1 MEQLE
6 TVFNKLSPVAFS
18 VSMAILKSREEAED
32 VVQEIFLHKVP
43 SILAKRPEMPLEE
56 LARLL
61 VVTVKN
67 FSIDVYRRRKKTVAL
82 APDDLVPDTERAQG
96 PDNGLDLKRAMEGL
110 ESDYREVLT
119 FKYLWGMTWQEVAQ
133 KIGLSIQG
141 VRKRADNALK
151 VLRKETGGSETD
163 EKS

>member
-6 TVFNKLSPVAFS
+6 TVFNRLSPVVFS
-18 VSMAILKSREEAED
+18 VSLSILKSREEAED
-32 VVQEIFLHKVP
+32 VVQDIFVHKVP
-43 SILAKRPEMPLEE
+43 SILAKKPEMSLEE

-67 FSIDVYRRRKKTVAL
+67 LSIDVYRRRKKSVAL
-82 APDDLVPDTERAQG
+82 DREDLVRDTGPGQG

-110 ESDYREVLT
+110 EPSYREVLT

-151 VLRKETGGSETD
+151 ILRKKTGGSETN
-163 EKS
+163 EKP